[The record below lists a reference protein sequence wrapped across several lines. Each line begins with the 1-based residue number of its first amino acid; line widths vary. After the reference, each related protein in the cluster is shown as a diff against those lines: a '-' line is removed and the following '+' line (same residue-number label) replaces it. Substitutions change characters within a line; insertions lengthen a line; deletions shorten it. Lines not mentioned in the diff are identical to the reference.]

1 MFVHVTRL
9 QCASLGVLQRLADE
23 HKMKKRSENLKA
35 RRGKIA
41 SPMSHDQTKTGQ
53 QRANSKMARLAKALE
68 EARQQLSALAE
79 VLSAISRSKFEL
91 QPVLESV
98 VQAAAR
104 LCHARQAVIFR
115 LEGGVYRFAAGYS
128 ISPAY
133 SEMQRQ
139 SPI

>member
-35 RRGKIA
+35 RRRKIA
-41 SPMSHDQTKTGQ
+41 SPMSHDKPKTGQ
-53 QRANSKMARLAKALE
+53 QGANSKMARLAKALE